1 MKQRRVTE
9 PVTGRQMILRF
20 DTDMLVGLTPADRRK
35 AVIAL
40 ASVLTQAAG
49 IREEAVDER
58 R

>member
-1 MKQRRVTE
+1 MKQRGVTE
-9 PVTGRQMILRF
+9 PVTGRQMSMRF
-20 DTDMLVGLTPADRRK
+20 EADVLVGLAPADRRK

-40 ASVLTQAAG
+40 ARVLTQAAG

>member
-1 MKQRRVTE
+1 MKQRGVTG
-9 PVTGRQMILRF
+9 PVTGRQMSLRF
-20 DTDMLVGLTPADRRK
+20 DAEVLVGLAPSDRRK

-40 ASVLTQAAG
+40 ARVLTQAAG

>member
-1 MKQRRVTE
+1 MKQREIVGPT
-9 PVTGRQMILRF
+9 TGRQMSLRF
-20 DTDMLVGLTPADRRK
+20 DAEMLVGLTPADRRK

-49 IREEAVDER
+49 VREEAVDER